1 MLQQGSSQGPLK
13 AGSDVGCL
21 LPCAAT
27 YSLVVTLLFQL
38 LLLLRTLLN
47 LLLWWLLQLLLRP
60 VPVLRSD
67 ASLAFILALADLSC
81 ASLPGKKNANEK
93 WTSPPGVCSLAKCM
107 LTSLALKWVCVH
119 PECTWRERL
128 SLSLQPL
135 W

>member
-67 ASLAFILALADLSC
+67 ASLAFIWL
-81 ASLPGKKNANEK
+81 
-93 WTSPPGVCSLAKCM
+93 
-107 LTSLALKWVCVH
+107 
-119 PECTWRERL
+119 
-128 SLSLQPL
+128 
-135 W
+135 